1 MQHRL
6 HQLLN
11 YKRVFTTISIKV
23 LSTYD
28 DFPASCCDQNPLSE
42 NNKERSKRV
51 LSNVELKYSRTT
63 SQESHSKHKPSTT
76 SAINFKKALY
86 VQLPFLSILVK
97 VHSVT
102 CGSDLLSNSAFLCSL
117 YFASQKRSHLPEE
130 NLAYSIFP

>member
-1 MQHRL
+1 MQYRL
-6 HQLLN
+6 HQLLK
-11 YKRVFTTISIKV
+11 YKKVFATISIKI

-28 DFPASCCDQNPLSE
+28 DFTASCCDQDPLSE

-63 SQESHSKHKPSTT
+63 SQESHSKHKPSTI

-86 VQLPFLSILVK
+86 VQLPVLSILVK

-102 CGSDLLSNSAFLCSL
+102 CGNDLLGDSAFLCSV
-117 YFASQKRSHLPEE
+117 YFAPPKRSHLSEE
-130 NLAYSIFP
+130 NPAYSIFL

>member
-1 MQHRL
+1 MQYRL

-11 YKRVFTTISIKV
+11 YKKFFTTISIKI

-28 DFPASCCDQNPLSE
+28 DFEGFCFDQDPLSE

-51 LSNVELKYSRTT
+51 LSNVELKYSATT
-63 SQESHSKHKPSTT
+63 SQESHSKHKPSTA

-86 VQLPFLSILVK
+86 VQLPVLSILVK

-102 CGSDLLSNSAFLCSL
+102 CGSDLLSDSAFLCSV
-117 YFASQKRSHLPEE
+117 YFAPQKRSHLSEE
-130 NLAYSIFP
+130 NLAHSSFL